1 MKTQEKI
8 LVSVCCI
15 TYNHEKFIK
24 KCLEGFL
31 IQNYSFNVEFIIHD
45 DASIDN
51 TQELIKTLVGNDKR
65 FKLILRN
72 KNLKSKG
79 YSIFPILYKKA
90 IGKYIAICEGDDY
103 WTDPNK
109 LQRQVEFLEQ
119 NPDCSCSFHAAKHQK
134 NNNYKIKKNSF
145 LSVEKKYSIKD
156 AILGGGS
163 FITTNSLVFKRELIY
178 NSPKWIEDCP
188 VGDLPLVLILATKGR
203 IGYINEVMSVYNIRT
218 KGSWSSS
225 MNENKLKNKNH
236 FDNML
241 KMWSDFDKWTN
252 YRYHHWIFF

>member
-1 MKTQEKI
+1 M
-8 LVSVCCI
+8 
-15 TYNHEKFIK
+15 
-24 KCLEGFL
+24 
-31 IQNYSFNVEFIIHD
+31 
-45 DASIDN
+45 
-51 TQELIKTLVGNDKR
+51 
-65 FKLILRN
+65 
-72 KNLKSKG
+72 
-79 YSIFPILYKKA
+79 
-90 IGKYIAICEGDDY
+90 
-103 WTDPNK
+103 
-109 LQRQVEFLEQ
+109 
-119 NPDCSCSFHAAKHQK
+119 
-134 NNNYKIKKNSF
+134 
-145 LSVEKKYSIKD
+145 SVEKKYSIKD

-252 YRYHHWIFF
+252 YRYHHWIFFEKIEK

>member
-103 WTDPNK
+103 
-109 LQRQVEFLEQ
+109 
-119 NPDCSCSFHAAKHQK
+119 
-134 NNNYKIKKNSF
+134 
-145 LSVEKKYSIKD
+145 
-156 AILGGGS
+156 
-163 FITTNSLVFKRELIY
+163 
-178 NSPKWIEDCP
+178 
-188 VGDLPLVLILATKGR
+188 
-203 IGYINEVMSVYNIRT
+203 
-218 KGSWSSS
+218 
-225 MNENKLKNKNH
+225 
-236 FDNML
+236 
-241 KMWSDFDKWTN
+241 
-252 YRYHHWIFF
+252 